1 MEDSVEGYS
10 SDSTQASTF
19 KIDKAM
25 PVSPAQTAGR
35 RGRRTTSAHRSSA
48 RPRGGGRKSTA
59 ASTRAGGSARGRS
72 RRGRAAATASRAFAA
87 SASPKVRHGVHGKP
101 ETAEEMALELITEE
115 SESRI
120 DVLAEEYVS
129 KITPDPSTTIYA
141 DQNSG
146 SSANAP
152 GSSSYPVY
160 DSSQAEPPAMSS
172 QKRRSGRPGRSAPV
186 QRRRRVAIEGDE
198 RVVSKPQMGR
208 WSSLLPVGTVVRRP
222 STKLVQLVA
231 QAIHES
237 PLYVL
242 RVTHVY
248 AALQNRYPYYKLL
261 DNRGI
266 NSWKSSVR
274 HALFQK
280 WFVKLC
286 PRSKMSDSLRSKSY
300 FWGLNYN
307 LRPREWVMPQPQP
320 TAFSFPVQGGAG
332 HGEDDEDASLL
343 LSRMHLDNEP
353 PKKALAS
360 STFQTRTAGEPLLAP
375 RRRRHCRAASG
386 GDEPRPAPALAAG
399 LRVPP
404 PPVDELAGL
413 SSSSPVYHTHL
424 WETDLK
430 TDIKLDSWPEP
441 LQESMSSAASAATS
455 AVPAMKS
462 PAATFVEAAE
472 DSFQSSQ
479 QSLSGKQ
486 LPQLRREEQLQQT
499 TLMAQQATT
508 QQPQQQQM
516 LEELPQG
523 SPGFQQTM
531 SEFVT
536 TPAAGQAMDWFR
548 SDERELSMECHSQVP
563 PLPFD
568 DKFSIFGSPKGE
580 HGALQSFGSDWQY
593 SPQSLLCSPP
603 HLTQTSLV
611 SGPRGVALERCTD
624 AAADTQARGDLSFK
638 LCI

>member
-1 MEDSVEGYS
+1 MSTTWFQRGSVPLEYFARATASMEDCVEGYS

-19 KIDKAM
+19 MIDKAM

-48 RPRGGGRKSTA
+48 RPRGGKRKSAA

-72 RRGRAAATASRAFAA
+72 RRGRAAAFTASP
-87 SASPKVRHGVHGKP
+87 SPKVRHGVHGKP

-141 DQNSG
+141 DQNCG
-146 SSANAP
+146 SSAYAP

-160 DSSQAEPPAMSS
+160 DSSQAEPPATSS

-198 RVVSKPQMGR
+198 RVVSRPQMGR

-237 PLYVL
+237 PLHLL

-360 STFQTRTAGEPLLAP
+360 STFQPELQESLFSPPETKTLSGRK
-375 RRRRHCRAASG
+375 RRRRTAARASSG
-386 GDEPRPAPALAAG
+386 GRPSG
-399 LRVPP
+399 PP
-404 PPVDELAGL
+404 PPVDELARL

-441 LQESMSSAASAATS
+441 LQVRAC
-455 AVPAMKS
+455 
-462 PAATFVEAAE
+462 PAALLYSCTYEHPLTRGSCVARIGPSHVHRHAKVFPMLPTDTSSYAFWHCGNSTILVMRSKTTRATAEQAKQAARA
-472 DSFQSSQ
+472 S
-479 QSLSGKQ
+479 
-486 LPQLRREEQLQQT
+486 
-499 TLMAQQATT
+499 
-508 QQPQQQQM
+508 
-516 LEELPQG
+516 
-523 SPGFQQTM
+523 
-531 SEFVT
+531 
-536 TPAAGQAMDWFR
+536 
-548 SDERELSMECHSQVP
+548 
-563 PLPFD
+563 
-568 DKFSIFGSPKGE
+568 
-580 HGALQSFGSDWQY
+580 GAL
-593 SPQSLLCSPP
+593 
-603 HLTQTSLV
+603 
-611 SGPRGVALERCTD
+611 
-624 AAADTQARGDLSFK
+624 
-638 LCI
+638 